1 MVGGAAWP
9 HWGVLGRAIFFFF
22 FVLFFFFEGGRV
34 GGERGSS
41 IVNEAIR
48 AIISLLFFL

>member
-9 HWGVLGRAIFFFF
+9 HWGVLGRAIYIYIFF
-22 FVLFFFFEGGRV
+22 FFFFEGGRV
-34 GGERGSS
+34 GGEGGSS